1 MSKVLKLCAYS
12 LALYVFFA
20 FIGPQIISLSPTWQA
35 LNNALEENNVEGG
48 ALFYTEIPFIEEAE
62 QAVRDG
68 VEKGM
73 ALRKEGLAH

>member
-1 MSKVLKLCAYS
+1 MKKVAKLCTYS
-12 LALYVFFA
+12 FMLYLFFA
-20 FIGPQIISLSPTWQA
+20 YVGPQLISFFPTWQA

-62 QAVRDG
+62 QNVRNG

-73 ALRKEGLAH
+73 ALREKD